1 MRSEIGDMLILVR
14 PYKEGR
20 KPPITKSD
28 LRRLSSYAD
37 TNGAKSTRRVAASK
51 VGVVREAEKV
61 RPLGL
66 PGGLGDIPPKSS
78 LPPLYAGAFS
88 ASKPSSRR
96 VASGVLRRPPRT
108 STFGAPKAR
117 LRDRP
122 GGPFYHSKTYF
133 FQLFRF
139 GAKMGPDP
147 KKVGVSSFLPP
158 VSDQGDLRKWTPGP
172 FREGS
177 KTGPFPSPSKGRL

>member
-1 MRSEIGDMLILVR
+1 MLILVR

-37 TNGAKSTRRVAASK
+37 RIGAKSTRRVAASK
-51 VGVVREAEKV
+51 VGVVREAETV
-61 RPLGL
+61 RRLGTFA
-66 PGGLGDIPPKSS
+66 PMVVTPQKSS
-78 LPPLYAGAFS
+78 LPPVWVSASS

-108 STFGAPKAR
+108 STFGPPKVR
-117 LRDRP
+117 LRGAS

-133 FQLFRF
+133 FQLLPFWT
-139 GAKMGPDP
+139 KMGPEP

-158 VSDQGDLRKWTPGP
+158 VSDQEDPRKGPPGP
-172 FREGS
+172 FGEGS
-177 KTGPFPSPSKGRL
+177 KTGPFSSPSEGRL